1 VLVYL
6 VRRVL
11 WAVFL
16 CFVLTVVTYLIFFQI
31 PADPARYL
39 VQAQASPASDLSLQL
54 EAARK
59 ELGVDKP
66 IYVQYGRFLKRVV
79 RLDLGTSYSR
89 RITSG
94 RRDERRV
101 NDMLK
106 EAAPVTI
113 SLFFGA
119 TIVYLLIALPL
130 GTLGALYRGSLLD
143 RSILIFVLLGISAHP
158 LIVGFFLRQTFAYE
172 WRILPYGGYCPLVGE
187 TSCGGPVDWAQHL
200 VLPWVTF
207 AFLFAALYTR
217 MTRAGVLEVLAEHW
231 VRTARAKGAA
241 EQRVMRTHVLRNA
254 MLPIVTMIG
263 MDLGFGFASA
273 IFVEQVF
280 GLPGLGSMAITA
292 LRGSVGFDLPAITGV
307 VLAVSFAIVVIN
319 LFVDLVYVWLDPRIR
334 LT

>member
-1 VLVYL
+1 MLVYI

-66 IYVQYGRFLKRVV
+66 IYVQYGRFLKRIV

-89 RITSG
+89 FRT
-94 RRDERRV
+94 RDERSV

-119 TIVYLLIALPL
+119 TLFYLLIALPL
-130 GTLGALYRGSLLD
+130 GTLGALYPGSHLD
-143 RSILIFVLLGISAHP
+143 RLILIFVLLGISAHP
-158 LIVGFFLRQTFAYE
+158 LIVGFFLRQTFAYK

-187 TSCGGPVDWAQHL
+187 TACGGPVDWAQHL

-241 EQRVMRTHVLRNA
+241 EHRVMRAHVLRNA

-307 VLAVSFAIVVIN
+307 VLVVSFAIVVIN
-319 LFVDLVYVWLDPRIR
+319 LVVDLLYVWLDPRIR
-334 LT
+334 VS

>member
-1 VLVYL
+1 MLVYL

-16 CFVLTVVTYLIFFQI
+16 CFVLTLVTYLIFFQI

-66 IYVQYGRFLKRVV
+66 IYVQYGRFLKRIV

-89 RITSG
+89 FRT
-94 RRDERRV
+94 RDERHV

-113 SLFFGA
+113 SLFLGA
-119 TIVYLLIALPL
+119 TVVYLLLALPL
-130 GTLGALYRGSLLD
+130 GTLGALYPGSLLD

-158 LIVGFFLRQTFAYE
+158 LIVGLFLRQTFAYQ
-172 WRILPYGGYCPLVGE
+172 WRILPFGGYCPLVGE
-187 TSCGGPVDWAQHL
+187 TACGGPVDWAQHL

-207 AFLFAALYTR
+207 ALLFAALYTR
-217 MTRAGVLEVLAEHW
+217 MTRAGVRDVLNEHW
-231 VRTARAKGAA
+231 VRTARAKGAP
-241 EQRVMRTHVLRNA
+241 EHRVMRAHVLRSA

-292 LRGSVGFDLPAITGV
+292 LRGSVGFDLPAIVGV

-319 LFVDLVYVWLDPRIR
+319 LVVDLLYAWLDPRIR

>member
-1 VLVYL
+1 VLVYV

-16 CFVLTVVTYLIFFQI
+16 CFVLTIVTYLIFFQI

-39 VQAQASPASDLSLQL
+39 VQAQASPASDLSIQL

-66 IYVQYGRFLKRVV
+66 IYVQYGRFLKRIV

-89 RITSG
+89 FRT
-94 RRDERRV
+94 RDERSV

-119 TIVYLLIALPL
+119 TLVYLLIALPL
-130 GTLGALYRGSLLD
+130 GTLGALYPGSLLD
-143 RSILIFVLLGISAHP
+143 RLILIFVLLGISAHP
-158 LIVGFFLRQTFAYE
+158 LIVGFFLRQTFAYQ

-187 TSCGGPVDWAQHL
+187 TACGGPVDWAQHL

-207 AFLFAALYTR
+207 ALLFAALYTR
-217 MTRAGVLEVLAEHW
+217 MTRAGVLDVLAEHW

-241 EQRVMRTHVLRNA
+241 EERVMRAHVLRNA

-292 LRGSVGFDLPAITGV
+292 MRGSVGFDLPAITGV
-307 VLAVSFAIVVIN
+307 VLVVSFAIVVIN
-319 LFVDLVYVWLDPRIR
+319 LVVDLLYAWLDPRIR
-334 LT
+334 VI

>member
-11 WAVFL
+11 WAIFL
-16 CFVLTVVTYLIFFQI
+16 CFALTVVTYLIFFQI

-39 VQAQASPASDLSLQL
+39 VRVQSSPNSDLSTQL

-66 IYVQYGRFLKRVV
+66 IYVQYGRFLKRIG
-79 RLDLGTSYSR
+79 RLDLGASYSGWYG
-89 RITSG
+89 SP
-94 RRDERRV
+94 DERFV

-106 EAAPVTI
+106 EAAPVTL
-113 SLFFGA
+113 SLFLGA
-119 TIVYLLIALPL
+119 TVVYLLLALPL
-130 GTLGALYRGSLLD
+130 GTLGALYPGSVLD
-143 RSILIFVLLGISAHP
+143 RAILIFVLLGISAHP
-158 LIVGFFLRQTFAYE
+158 LIVGLFLRQTFAYE
-172 WRILPYGGYCPLVGE
+172 WMLLPGGGYCPLVGE
-187 TSCGGPVDWAQHL
+187 ERCGGGPADWARHL

-207 AFLFAALYTR
+207 ALLFAALYTR
-217 MTRAGVLEVLAEHW
+217 MTRAGVMEVLNEHW

-241 EQRVMRTHVLRNA
+241 EHLIMRKHVLRNA

-280 GLPGLGSMAITA
+280 GLPGLGSMAVTA

-307 VLAVSFAIVVIN
+307 VLVVGFAIVAIN
-319 LFVDLVYVWLDPRIR
+319 LVVDLLYAWLDPRIR
-334 LT
+334 VT

>member
-1 VLVYL
+1 VFVYI

-66 IYVQYGRFLKRVV
+66 IYVQYGRFLKRIV

-89 RITSG
+89 FRT
-94 RRDERRV
+94 RDERSV

-119 TIVYLLIALPL
+119 TLLYLLIALPL
-130 GTLGALYRGSLLD
+130 GTLGALYPGTHLD
-143 RSILIFVLLGISAHP
+143 RFILIFVLLGISTHP
-158 LIVGFFLRQTFAYE
+158 LIVGFFLRQTFAYK

-187 TSCGGPVDWAQHL
+187 TACGGPVDWAQHL

-217 MTRAGVLEVLAEHW
+217 MTRAGVLEVLNEHW

-280 GLPGLGSMAITA
+280 GLPGLGTMAITA
-292 LRGSVGFDLPAITGV
+292 LRGTVGFDLPAITGV
-307 VLAVSFAIVVIN
+307 VLVVSFAIVVIN
-319 LFVDLVYVWLDPRIR
+319 LVVDLLYVWLDPRIR
-334 LT
+334 VT

>member
-1 VLVYL
+1 VFVYI

-11 WAVFL
+11 WAIFL

-31 PADPARYL
+31 PADPARFL
-39 VQAQASPASDLSLQL
+39 VQAQASPASDLSDQL

-89 RITSG
+89 FRT
-94 RRDERRV
+94 RDERHI

-119 TIVYLLIALPL
+119 TLLYLLIALPL
-130 GTLGALYRGSLLD
+130 GTLGALYPSSHLD
-143 RSILIFVLLGISAHP
+143 RFILIFVLLGISTHP
-158 LIVGFFLRQTFAYE
+158 LILGFFLRQTFAYR
-172 WRILPYGGYCPLVGE
+172 WRIFPYGGYCPLLGE

-217 MTRAGVLEVLAEHW
+217 MTRAGVLEVLSEHW

-241 EQRVMRTHVLRNA
+241 EQRVMRSHVLRNA

-280 GLPGLGSMAITA
+280 GLPGLGTMAITA

-307 VLAVSFAIVVIN
+307 VLVVSFAIVVIN
-319 LFVDLVYVWLDPRIR
+319 LVVDLVYVWFDPRIR
-334 LT
+334 VT

>member
-1 VLVYL
+1 MLVYL

-16 CFVLTVVTYLIFFQI
+16 CFALTVVTYLIFFQI

-39 VQAQASPASDLSLQL
+39 VRGQASPVSDLSTQL

-66 IYVQYGRFLKRVV
+66 IYVQYGRFLKRIG
-79 RLDLGTSYSR
+79 RLDLGTSYSGYG
-89 RITSG
+89 TA
-94 RRDERRV
+94 DERSV

-113 SLFFGA
+113 SLFAGA
-119 TIVYLLIALPL
+119 TVVYLLLALPL
-130 GTLGALYRGSLLD
+130 GTLGALYPGSLLD
-143 RSILIFVLLGISAHP
+143 RAILIFILLGISAHP
-158 LIVGFFLRQTFAYE
+158 LIVGLFLRQTFAYE
-172 WRILPYGGYCPLVGE
+172 WTLLPGGGYCPLIGE
-187 TSCGGPVDWAQHL
+187 TRCGGPMDWAQHL

-207 AFLFAALYTR
+207 ALLFAALYTR
-217 MTRAGVLEVLAEHW
+217 MTRAGVLEVLNEHW

-241 EQRVMRTHVLRNA
+241 EHRIMRAHVLRNA

-273 IFVEQVF
+273 IFVERVF
-280 GLPGLGSMAITA
+280 GLPGLGSMAIDA

-307 VLAVSFAIVVIN
+307 VLAVGFAIVAIN
-319 LFVDLVYVWLDPRIR
+319 LVVDLLYAWLDPRIR

>member
-1 VLVYL
+1 VLVYI

-66 IYVQYGRFLKRVV
+66 IYVQYGRFLKRIV

-89 RITSG
+89 FRT
-94 RRDERRV
+94 RDERSV

-119 TIVYLLIALPL
+119 TLIYLLIALPL
-130 GTLGALYRGSLLD
+130 GTLGALYPGSHLD
-143 RSILIFVLLGISAHP
+143 RLILIFVLLGISAHP
-158 LIVGFFLRQTFAYE
+158 LIVGFFLRQTFAYK

-187 TSCGGPVDWAQHL
+187 TACGGPVDWAQHL

-241 EQRVMRTHVLRNA
+241 EQRVMRAHVLRNA

-319 LFVDLVYVWLDPRIR
+319 LFVDLLYVWLDPRIR
-334 LT
+334 MY

>member
-1 VLVYL
+1 VLVYV

-16 CFVLTVVTYLIFFQI
+16 CFVLTIVTYLIFFQI

-39 VQAQASPASDLSLQL
+39 VQAQASPASDLSIQL

-66 IYVQYGRFLKRVV
+66 IYVQYGRFLKRIV

-89 RITSG
+89 FRT
-94 RRDERRV
+94 RDERSV

-119 TIVYLLIALPL
+119 TLVYLLIALPL
-130 GTLGALYRGSLLD
+130 GTLGALYPGSLLD
-143 RSILIFVLLGISAHP
+143 RLILIFVLLGISAHP
-158 LIVGFFLRQTFAYE
+158 LIVGFFLRQTFAYQ

-187 TSCGGPVDWAQHL
+187 TACGGPVDWAQHL

-207 AFLFAALYTR
+207 ALLFAALYTR
-217 MTRAGVLEVLAEHW
+217 MTRAGVLDVLAEHW

-241 EQRVMRTHVLRNA
+241 EERVMRAHVLRNA

-273 IFVEQVF
+273 IFVEEVF
-280 GLPGLGSMAITA
+280 GLPGLGSMAIDA
-292 LRGSVGFDLPAITGV
+292 LRGSIGFDLPAITGV
-307 VLAVSFAIVVIN
+307 VLVVSFAIVIIN
-319 LFVDLVYVWLDPRIR
+319 LVVDMVYAWLDPRIR

>member
-1 VLVYL
+1 MLVYV

-39 VQAQASPASDLSLQL
+39 VRAQASPASDLSLQL

-66 IYVQYGRFLKRVV
+66 IYVQYGLFLKRIV

-119 TIVYLLIALPL
+119 TLLYLLIALPL
-130 GTLGALYRGSLLD
+130 GTLGALYPGTHLD
-143 RSILIFVLLGISAHP
+143 RFILIFVLLGISTHP
-158 LIVGFFLRQTFAYE
+158 LILGFFLRQTFAYR
-172 WRILPYGGYCPLVGE
+172 WTILPYGGYCPLVGE
-187 TSCGGPVDWAQHL
+187 TACGGPVDWAQHL

-217 MTRAGVLEVLAEHW
+217 MTRAGVLEVLNEHW

-280 GLPGLGSMAITA
+280 GLPGLGTMAITA

-319 LFVDLVYVWLDPRIR
+319 LVVDLLYVRLDPRIR

>member
-1 VLVYL
+1 VLVYV

-16 CFVLTVVTYLIFFQI
+16 CFVLTIVTYLIFFQI

-39 VQAQASPASDLSLQL
+39 VQAQASPASDLSIQL

-66 IYVQYGRFLKRVV
+66 IYVQYGRFLKRIV

-89 RITSG
+89 FRT
-94 RRDERRV
+94 RDERSV

-119 TIVYLLIALPL
+119 TLVYLLIALPL
-130 GTLGALYRGSLLD
+130 GTLGALYPGSLLD
-143 RSILIFVLLGISAHP
+143 RLILIFVLLGISAHP
-158 LIVGFFLRQTFAYE
+158 LIVGFFLRQTFAYQ

-187 TSCGGPVDWAQHL
+187 TACGGPVDWAQHL

-207 AFLFAALYTR
+207 ALLFAALYTR
-217 MTRAGVLEVLAEHW
+217 MTRAGVLDVLAEHW

-241 EQRVMRTHVLRNA
+241 EERVMRAHVLRNA

-292 LRGSVGFDLPAITGV
+292 MRGSVGFDLPAITGV
-307 VLAVSFAIVVIN
+307 VLVVSFAIVVIN
-319 LFVDLVYVWLDPRIR
+319 LVVDLLYAWLDPRIR
-334 LT
+334 VT

>member
-1 VLVYL
+1 
-6 VRRVL
+6 
-11 WAVFL
+11 
-16 CFVLTVVTYLIFFQI
+16 
-31 PADPARYL
+31 
-39 VQAQASPASDLSLQL
+39 
-54 EAARK
+54 
-59 ELGVDKP
+59 
-66 IYVQYGRFLKRVV
+66 
-79 RLDLGTSYSR
+79 
-89 RITSG
+89 
-94 RRDERRV
+94 
-101 NDMLK
+101 MLK

-119 TIVYLLIALPL
+119 TLIYLLIALPL
-130 GTLGALYRGSLLD
+130 GTLGALYPGSHLD
-143 RSILIFVLLGISAHP
+143 RLILIFVLLGISAHP
-158 LIVGFFLRQTFAYE
+158 LIVGFFLRQTFAYK

-187 TSCGGPVDWAQHL
+187 TVCGGPVDWAQHL

-241 EQRVMRTHVLRNA
+241 EQRVMRAHVLRNA

-307 VLAVSFAIVVIN
+307 VLVVSFAIVVIN
-319 LFVDLVYVWLDPRIR
+319 LVVDLLYVWLDPRIR
-334 LT
+334 MY

>member
-1 VLVYL
+1 VLVYV

-16 CFVLTVVTYLIFFQI
+16 CFVLTIVTYLIFFQI

-66 IYVQYGRFLKRVV
+66 IYVQYGRFLKRIV

-89 RITSG
+89 FRT
-94 RRDERRV
+94 RDERSV

-119 TIVYLLIALPL
+119 TLVYLLIALPL
-130 GTLGALYRGSLLD
+130 GTLGALYPGSLLD
-143 RSILIFVLLGISAHP
+143 RLILIFVLLGISAHP
-158 LIVGFFLRQTFAYE
+158 LIVGFFLRQTFAYQ

-187 TSCGGPVDWAQHL
+187 TACGGPVDWAQHL

-207 AFLFAALYTR
+207 ALLFAALYTR
-217 MTRAGVLEVLAEHW
+217 MTRAGVLDVLAEHW

-241 EQRVMRTHVLRNA
+241 EERVMRAHVLRNA

-292 LRGSVGFDLPAITGV
+292 MRGSVGFDLPAITGV
-307 VLAVSFAIVVIN
+307 VLVVSFAIVVIN
-319 LFVDLVYVWLDPRIR
+319 LVVDLLYAWLDPRIR
-334 LT
+334 VT

>member
-1 VLVYL
+1 VLVYI

-89 RITSG
+89 FRT
-94 RRDERRV
+94 RDERSV

-119 TIVYLLIALPL
+119 TLIYLLIALPL
-130 GTLGALYRGSLLD
+130 GTLGALYPGSHLD
-143 RSILIFVLLGISAHP
+143 RLILIFVLLGISAHP
-158 LIVGFFLRQTFAYE
+158 LIVGFFLRQTFAYK

-187 TSCGGPVDWAQHL
+187 TACGGPVDWAQHL

-241 EQRVMRTHVLRNA
+241 EQRVMRAHVLRNA

-319 LFVDLVYVWLDPRIR
+319 LFVDLLYVWLDPRIR
-334 LT
+334 MY

>member
-1 VLVYL
+1 MLVYL

-16 CFVLTVVTYLIFFQI
+16 CFVLTLVTYLIFFQI

-39 VQAQASPASDLSLQL
+39 VGVQAVPGSDLSVQL

-79 RLDLGTSYSR
+79 HLDLGTSYSR
-89 RITSG
+89 FRT
-94 RRDERRV
+94 RDERQV

-106 EAAPVTI
+106 EAAPVTL
-113 SLFFGA
+113 SLFLGA
-119 TIVYLLIALPL
+119 TVVYLLLALPL
-130 GTLGALYRGSLLD
+130 GTLGALYPGSLLD
-143 RSILIFVLLGISAHP
+143 RAILIFVLLGISAHP
-158 LIVGFFLRQTFAYE
+158 LIVGLFLRQTFAYQ
-172 WRILPYGGYCPLVGE
+172 WMLLPGTGYCPLLGE
-187 TSCGGPVDWAQHL
+187 ERCGGGPVDWARHL

-207 AFLFAALYTR
+207 ALLFAALYTR
-217 MTRAGVLEVLAEHW
+217 MVRAGVRDVLTEHW
-231 VRTARAKGAA
+231 VRTARAKGAP
-241 EQRVMRTHVLRNA
+241 EHRIMRAHVLRSA

-292 LRGSVGFDLPAITGV
+292 LRGTIGFDLPAIVGV

-319 LFVDLVYVWLDPRIR
+319 LVVDLVYAWLDPRIR

>member
-1 VLVYL
+1 MFVYI

-11 WAVFL
+11 WAIFL

-39 VQAQASPASDLSLQL
+39 VQAQASPASDLSDQL

-66 IYVQYGRFLKRVV
+66 IYVQYGRFLQRVV

-89 RITSG
+89 FRT
-94 RRDERRV
+94 RDERHV

-119 TIVYLLIALPL
+119 TIIYLLIALPL
-130 GTLGALYRGSLLD
+130 GTLGALYPSSHLD
-143 RSILIFVLLGISAHP
+143 RFILIFVLLGISTHP
-158 LIVGFFLRQTFAYE
+158 LILGFFLRQTFAYR
-172 WRILPYGGYCPLVGE
+172 WRIFPYGGYCPLLGE

-217 MTRAGVLEVLAEHW
+217 MTRAGVLEVLSEHW

-241 EQRVMRTHVLRNA
+241 EQRVMRSHVLRNA

-280 GLPGLGSMAITA
+280 GLPGLGTMAITA

-307 VLAVSFAIVVIN
+307 VLVVSFAIVVIN
-319 LFVDLVYVWLDPRIR
+319 LVVDLVYVWFDPRIR
-334 LT
+334 VT